1 MTGQPLAGVSS
12 LKIKLGLLV
21 VVSVLV
27 TAGVA
32 VLGDTAGVP
41 LWLSLPVTVLV
52 ALAVTQ
58 LLAAGM
64 IAPLRQMTEAAR
76 RMATGDTTVRVDEAS
91 ADEVGDLARAF
102 NTMARDLAAV
112 DRQRRELVANV
123 SHELRTPLAGLYAV
137 LENVADGV
145 VTPQDRS
152 LAVALVQAERL
163 NRLVA
168 DLLDLARVDAG
179 RAPLD
184 PVPVP
189 LAELLQDAA
198 AEVGVLDRPVDVQV
212 EVRPEGLVVRADPA
226 RLHQLVANLL
236 DNASRHAPA
245 GSTVHVSATAHGD
258 RYRLEVRDHGPGIA
272 PTDRQR
278 ALERFGTLRAAEGG
292 GGTGLGLAIARW
304 VAELHGGRIAVLDP
318 PDGGPGALVRVDLP
332 VEATARAAGP
342 DDDPD
347 DDPDGVQDGVQD
359 ADAGTRLV
367 TARPLVEETLGR
379 FWPERNPRPR
389 PGLLAGAAAVGVLAA
404 ALLPDL
410 GLGTFLV
417 LLAAGAVVL
426 AAAWS
431 RRSPAL
437 LTGAVLCL
445 LLAGTS
451 VLRDADWVV
460 VLALVVG
467 AALCVVTVTATST
480 VPGTVLSGLAWPV
493 AGLRGLPWLGRT
505 LAQLTGRG
513 RGAAVLRTTVWSLVG
528 LVVFGALLVS
538 ADALLARWANAVLP
552 AVRTDTLV
560 LRGFVTVAVGGA
572 VLAAAYLALNPPP
585 VDRAAARGPSARLGH
600 RFEWLAPVLVV
611 DGVLAVFLLA
621 QTTVLLGGHDVLR
634 TTGLTYAEYARQGF
648 GQLTVVTAL
657 TLLVASAAARRAR
670 VDDRQDR
677 LWLRIS
683 LGLLGAQTLV
693 VVTSALHRLSLYQE
707 AYGVT
712 RLRLLGGVFETW
724 LGLVVLAVLV
734 AGVRLRGSWLPRFAV
749 LTGVAALLGLVALN
763 PDAWIAERN
772 LERYAATGKVD
783 WDYLAGLSAD
793 AVPVL
798 VELPAGQ
805 RACVLTGDD
814 GAPVR
819 WQDWNL
825 GWARAHAALAE
836 VPATGVPGVDVRC
849 ADTQG

>member
-1 MTGQPLAGVSS
+1 MTSQPLAGVSS
-12 LKIKLGLLV
+12 LKVKLGLLV

-76 RMATGDTTVRVDEAS
+76 RMATGDTTVRVDEVS

-102 NTMARDLAAV
+102 NTMARDLATV

-145 VTPQDRS
+145 VTPEDRS
-152 LAVALVQAERL
+152 LTVALEQAERL
-163 NRLVA
+163 NRLVG

-179 RAPLD
+179 RAPLN

-189 LAELLQDAA
+189 LAGLLRDAA
-198 AEVGVLDRPVDVQV
+198 AQVAVLDRSVDVQV

-245 GSTVHVSATAHGD
+245 GSTVHVSATAHQD

-272 PTDRQR
+272 PADRQR
-278 ALERFGTLRAAEGG
+278 VLERFGTLRAAEGG

-304 VAELHGGRIAVLDP
+304 VAELHGGHVAILDP
-318 PDGGPGALVRVDLP
+318 SDDGPGALVRVDLP
-332 VEATARAAGP
+332 VEATARAANP
-342 DDDPD
+342 DDPD
-347 DDPDGVQDGVQD
+347 DVPDDVQDGALD
-359 ADAGTRLV
+359 ADAETRLV

-379 FWPERNPRPR
+379 FWPERDPRPR
-389 PGLLAGAAAVGVLAA
+389 PGLLAGTAAVGVLAA

-417 LLAAGAVVL
+417 LLAAGTVVL

-467 AALCVVTVTATST
+467 AALCVVTVTATRT

-538 ADALLARWANAVLP
+538 ADALLARWADAVLP

-585 VDRAAARGPSARLGH
+585 VDRAAARGPSARLGR

-611 DGVLAVFLLA
+611 DGVLAVFLLV

-670 VDDRQDR
+670 VDDRLDR

-814 GAPVR
+814 WAPVR

-825 GWARAHAALAE
+825 GWARAHATLTEA
-836 VPATGVPGVDVRC
+836 PATGVPAVDVRC